1 MALTLVRLR
10 WTLTLNQWRRS
21 PFTLVMSVLGAL
33 YVLGMAAVAVTLL
46 VTGLPALPDEARG
59 ATTVLAAA
67 VVVLAWLVIPPFVT
81 GVDATLDPHSFV
93 LFPVPART
101 LIAGLVLSAFTTPV
115 GLATLAVLLGLGAS
129 WWDRPAALAAGL
141 VGGALTAVT
150 AVAIGSGLAGLLA
163 AYASRRRVRDV
174 ISVLLFIPLML
185 GGLALSRAIASFEDF
200 LAIAPQIARGAA
212 WTPFGAGPAA
222 AWAAAEGRGAAVAL
236 HLAVAAAW
244 CLAALALW
252 HLAVRR
258 TVEPVAVGGGRSRR
272 VAAGADPTPLRW
284 LGRPATGP
292 RTAIAARAQRYW
304 LADPRYAAGLIIIPL
319 MAVLLWF
326 TGGMAAEGGP
336 GLGLLLV
343 LGPITAWSLA
353 YSISA
358 DIAYDHTAFHL
369 HVVSGVRGVDDRWG
383 RVLGLAGW
391 GVPMIL
397 LVTTATVA
405 AAGDWSLLAPM
416 LGLALGLF
424 GTTAG
429 LSALVSARFVYPV
442 PKPGDSPFA
451 TPQGA
456 AMRTMLV
463 QGAAMLVSL
472 ALAVP
477 FLVPFVVRL
486 VTGAAVWGWVTV
498 ALGLAWGAVA
508 LWLGVRL
515 GARWYDR
522 AQAET
527 YQAVAAF

>member
-115 GLATLAVLLGLGAS
+115 GLATLAVLVGLGAS
-129 WWDRPAALAAGL
+129 WWDRPAALA
-141 VGGALTAVT
+141 VG
-150 AVAIGSGLAGLLA
+150 
-163 AYASRRRVRDV
+163 
-174 ISVLLFIPLML
+174 
-185 GGLALSRAIASFEDF
+185 
-200 LAIAPQIARGAA
+200 
-212 WTPFGAGPAA
+212 
-222 AWAAAEGRGAAVAL
+222 
-236 HLAVAAAW
+236 
-244 CLAALALW
+244 
-252 HLAVRR
+252 LAVRR

-272 VAAGADPTPLRW
+272 VAAGADPMPLRW
-284 LGRPATGP
+284 LGRRATGP

-336 GLGLLLV
+336 GLGLLLI

-429 LSALVSARFVYPV
+429 LSAFVSARFVYPV

>member
-1 MALTLVRLR
+1 
-10 WTLTLNQWRRS
+10 
-21 PFTLVMSVLGAL
+21 
-33 YVLGMAAVAVTLL
+33 
-46 VTGLPALPDEARG
+46 
-59 ATTVLAAA
+59 
-67 VVVLAWLVIPPFVT
+67 
-81 GVDATLDPHSFV
+81 
-93 LFPVPART
+93 
-101 LIAGLVLSAFTTPV
+101 
-115 GLATLAVLLGLGAS
+115 
-129 WWDRPAALAAGL
+129 
-141 VGGALTAVT
+141 
-150 AVAIGSGLAGLLA
+150 
-163 AYASRRRVRDV
+163 
-174 ISVLLFIPLML
+174 
-185 GGLALSRAIASFEDF
+185 
-200 LAIAPQIARGAA
+200 
-212 WTPFGAGPAA
+212 
-222 AWAAAEGRGAAVAL
+222 
-236 HLAVAAAW
+236 
-244 CLAALALW
+244 
-252 HLAVRR
+252 RR
-258 TVEPVAVGGGRSRR
+258 TVEPVAAGGGRSRR
-272 VAAGADPTPLRW
+272 VAAGADSMPLRW

-304 LADPRYAAGLIIIPL
+304 LADPRYAAGLVIIPL

-326 TGGMAAEGGP
+326 TGGLAAEEGP
-336 GLGLLLV
+336 GLGLLLI
-343 LGPITAWSLA
+343 LGPMTAWSLA

-429 LSALVSARFVYPV
+429 LSAFLSARFVYPV
-442 PKPGDSPFA
+442 PKPGDSPFK

-463 QGAAMLVSL
+463 QGVAMLVSL

-477 FLVPFVVRL
+477 FLVPFVLRL
-486 VTGAAVWGWVTV
+486 VTGAAVWGWMTV
-498 ALGLAWGAVA
+498 ALGLVWGTAA

>member
-115 GLATLAVLLGLGAS
+115 GLATLAVLVGLGAS

-141 VGGALTAVT
+141 AGGALTAVT

-174 ISVLLFIPLML
+174 VSVLLFIPLML
-185 GGLALSRAIASFEDF
+185 GGVALSQAIASFEDF
-200 LAIAPQIARGAA
+200 LAIAPQVARGAA

-304 LADPRYAAGLIIIPL
+304 LADPRYAAGSSSSRSWPSCC
-319 MAVLLWF
+319 
-326 TGGMAAEGGP
+326 GSP
-336 GLGLLLV
+336 G
-343 LGPITAWSLA
+343 AWP
-353 YSISA
+353 
-358 DIAYDHTAFHL
+358 
-369 HVVSGVRGVDDRWG
+369 GRGVPDWACCWSSG
-383 RVLGLAGW
+383 RSPPGPW
-391 GVPMIL
+391 PTRSPRTSP
-397 LVTTATVA
+397 TTTRRSTCTSSRACGA
-405 AAGDWSLLAPM
+405 W
-416 LGLALGLF
+416 
-424 GTTAG
+424 TTAG
-429 LSALVSARFVYPV
+429 AGSWAWRA
-442 PKPGDSPFA
+442 
-451 TPQGA
+451 GA
-456 AMRTMLV
+456 CR
-463 QGAAMLVSL
+463 
-472 ALAVP
+472 
-477 FLVPFVVRL
+477 
-486 VTGAAVWGWVTV
+486 
-498 ALGLAWGAVA
+498 
-508 LWLGVRL
+508 
-515 GARWYDR
+515 
-522 AQAET
+522 
-527 YQAVAAF
+527 